1 MQQASVSGRVTL
13 RYPAPLSKQPPVS
26 VLAGEGEAAVGP
38 PEQVM
43 LLVVDEGGISPSLRP
58 AFHLEVVQRTGAVPA
73 YVGLATPLEPSHARI
88 VYERALATTLDWRR
102 VVSRVSMA
110 DVEGGLCNKNLRP

>member
-58 AFHLEVVQRTGAVPA
+58 AFHLEVVQRAGAVPA
-73 YVGLATPLEPSHARI
+73 KVGLATPLEPSHARI
-88 VYERALATTLDWRR
+88 VYERGPAATLDWRR
-102 VVSRVSMA
+102 VASRVSMA
-110 DVEGGLCNKNLRP
+110 GV